1 VLAGRSR
8 GRARRRSSANDQT
21 MIQDG
26 ASSPNSSPF
35 AYCNGA
41 FNCSTAALAAV
52 ATSGHTRQGKG
63 GTGSS
68 DRAVATSSTKP

>member
-1 VLAGRSR
+1 
-8 GRARRRSSANDQT
+8 
-21 MIQDG
+21 MQDG

-35 AYCNGA
+35 AYFNVA